1 MSQAPQK
8 WDFYP
13 YRTKSQSLLQ
23 NTEIPNIKQGT
34 ADGCKQ
40 MGGVWENNET
50 VLACSTGSGLNT
62 STTNPLLRLGFYS
75 ILPSFLSPCFPP
87 SHFLIHAEGGF

>member
-13 YRTKSQSLLQ
+13 YRKKNQSMLQ
-23 NTEIPNIKQGT
+23 NTKIPNIKQVT

-40 MGGVWENNET
+40 MGGV
-50 VLACSTGSGLNT
+50 
-62 STTNPLLRLGFYS
+62 
-75 ILPSFLSPCFPP
+75 
-87 SHFLIHAEGGF
+87 